1 MKTAISIPDD
11 LYEEAEALRKRL
23 GLSRSELYAKAVESH
38 LHRLRDQG
46 VKAVLDR
53 NHATGES
60 RIEEE
65 IVRYQASV
73 LPEDDW

>member
-1 MKTAISIPDD
+1 MKTAISIPDE
-11 LYEEAEALRKRL
+11 LYEQAEALRKRL

-38 LHRLRDQG
+38 LRRMRDEG
-46 VKAVLDR
+46 IKEILDR

-65 IVRYQASV
+65 LVRYQASV